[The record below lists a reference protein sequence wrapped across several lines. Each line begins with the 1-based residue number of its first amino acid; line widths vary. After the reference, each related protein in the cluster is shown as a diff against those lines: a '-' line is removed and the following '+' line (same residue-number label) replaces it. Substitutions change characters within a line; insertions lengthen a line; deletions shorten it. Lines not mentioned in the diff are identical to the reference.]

1 MRLLFAIALLATG
14 ARASNVSNELSSN
27 STQATDANPRAG
39 NVSDALAA
47 SFDLSDDWTLNAGA
61 SLTAESKTAALER
74 GSFGSSGNAVTAF
87 SLGIDWQ
94 ASESWTTALS
104 VDFSPPSTQYTGT
117 QVQVDAAGTQA
128 NALLRSR
135 SSSVEAGL
143 DLTYD
148 TAGESAL
155 EWSFG
160 GGITTTHL
168 VTDQSI
174 TAVRYSAGGK
184 VATTQ
189 QVRDYCASNKC
200 PAALLLA
207 LRPQTNVTL
216 DSQKLSGSVTAIA
229 GKDTDLTLAGDYYI
243 YDQDPTQVGYYS
255 VARVGRFGNGLNIA
269 PVKFTVRPE
278 VAHRFGDF
286 SVKVW
291 VQAGRYVP
299 GTGQSTASAGLK
311 LQYKFSKAFKMW
323 ATASGE
329 RDVGE
334 PDVKGQS
341 SESNSSSL
349 SLGAGYRF

>member
-1 MRLLFAIALLATG
+1 MRLLLAVALLAATG
-14 ARASNVSNELSSN
+14 ARASSISNELSSN
-27 STQATDANPRAG
+27 STQATQANPRAG

-47 SFDLSDDWTLNAGA
+47 SFDITDDWTLNAGA
-61 SLTAESKTAALER
+61 SLTDEGKTTALQR
-74 GSFGSSGNAVTAF
+74 GAFGSSGTAVTAF

-94 ASESWTTALS
+94 ASESWNAAVG
-104 VDFSPPSTQYTGT
+104 VDFSPQSTQFTGT

-128 NALLRSR
+128 NALLRSK
-135 SSSVEAGL
+135 SSSFEAGL

-160 GGITTTHL
+160 AGITTTHL
-168 VTDQSI
+168 ATDQAI
-174 TAVRYSAGGK
+174 TAVRISADGK
-184 VATTQ
+184 AATPQ
-189 QVRDYCASNKC
+189 QIRDYCNSHKC
-200 PAALLLA
+200 AAALLVA

-216 DSQKLSGSVTAIA
+216 DSQRLSGAVTAIA
-229 GKDTDLTLAGDYYI
+229 GKDTDLTLAGDYFV

-269 PVKFTVRPE
+269 PLRFTVRPE
-278 VAHRFGDF
+278 VAHRFGDL

-291 VQAGRYVP
+291 VQGGRYVT

-311 LQYKFSKAFKMW
+311 LQYKFTKSFKMW

-329 RDVGE
+329 RDVDEQGNE
-334 PDVKGQS
+334 T
-341 SESNSSSL
+341 NSSCL

>member
-243 YDQDPTQVGYYS
+243 YDQDPTQV
-255 VARVGRFGNGLNIA
+255 
-269 PVKFTVRPE
+269 RPE